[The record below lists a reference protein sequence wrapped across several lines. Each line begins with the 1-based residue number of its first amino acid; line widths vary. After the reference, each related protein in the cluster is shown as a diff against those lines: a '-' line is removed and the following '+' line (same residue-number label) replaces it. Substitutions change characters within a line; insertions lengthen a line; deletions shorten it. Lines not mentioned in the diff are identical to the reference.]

1 MVQGRQVDASWKA
14 DGEAAGPRPACGEG
28 GRVGLSAH
36 SQGDCG
42 HKARGGREEASCGG
56 KTGQDG
62 GDPQDSGER
71 KEERLRAGGRTER
84 LRQHSLGLHGGPR
97 RAESPRL
104 LARPDEQA
112 QGRCRGANLAL
123 EQTAPRRLHTILH
136 LPVLPFLQRAAH
148 RNPARLPAGT
158 GTARLD
164 EDSALVQVP
173 RAVAEPI
180 ARLDQHENKEF
191 DMKKEHPEMPEKESK
206 VILYTTDDGK
216 AQVSLMSRDGRV
228 WLNQKQMAEL
238 FAVSKPNISML
249 IAKIFAENELD
260 DSVVKPYL
268 TTAADGKRYKVIYYA
283 LEMILAVGFRVR
295 GVRGTQFRQW
305 ANAHLSEYLIK
316 GFTMD
321 DERLKNPDGRP
332 DYFDELLAR
341 IRDIRASEKRFYQKV
356 RDLFALSSD
365 YRGNEAKTLQFF
377 AEVQNKL
384 LFAATGHTAAELIVQ
399 RSDPNKPNMG
409 LTTWKGG
416 IVRKEDVIVAKNY
429 LSSDEIDTLNRITT
443 IFLEAAELRVNYY

>member
-1 MVQGRQVDASWKA
+1 M
-14 DGEAAGPRPACGEG
+14 
-28 GRVGLSAH
+28 
-36 SQGDCG
+36 
-42 HKARGGREEASCGG
+42 
-56 KTGQDG
+56 
-62 GDPQDSGER
+62 
-71 KEERLRAGGRTER
+71 
-84 LRQHSLGLHGGPR
+84 
-97 RAESPRL
+97 
-104 LARPDEQA
+104 
-112 QGRCRGANLAL
+112 
-123 EQTAPRRLHTILH
+123 
-136 LPVLPFLQRAAH
+136 PVLPFLQGAAH
-148 RNPARLPAGT
+148 RNPARLPAGR

-164 EDSALVQVP
+164 EDPAPLQVP
-173 RAVAEPI
+173 RAVAVPL
-180 ARLDQHENKEF
+180 AGLDKRENKEF
-191 DMKKEHPEMPEKESK
+191 DMKKEETEMPEEESTI
-206 VILYTTDDGK
+206 ILYTTDDGK

-238 FAVSKPNISML
+238 FAVTKMNISL
-249 IAKIFAENELD
+249 HIANILKEKELD
-260 DSVVKPYL
+260 DSVVKFFF

-295 GVRGTQFRQW
+295 RVRGTQFRQW
-305 ANAHLSEYLIK
+305 ANAHLSEYLVK

-416 IVRKEDVIVAKNY
+416 IVRKREDARLADEADLEELKRIEDEAKK
-429 LSSDEIDTLNRITT
+429 RHGK
-443 IFLEAAELRVNYY
+443 